1 VSGLYLLVVP
11 VLLAQPP
18 GDAKRFTRWE
28 KEITAIEKRLKEHP
42 PAKGGV
48 AFIGSSSIRLWNLT
62 KSFPEM
68 NAVNLGFGGSE
79 MRDSTHFAPRVLFPL
94 EPRAVVVYAGD
105 NDIAN
110 RRTPEQVHDD
120 FRAFVRLV
128 HEKLPKAKILYIAVK
143 PSIKRRSQFD
153 TQRQANA
160 LIKKDCAADDRLV
173 FVDIVP
179 AMLGADGTPKPELF
193 AKDGLHMSPKGYE
206 VWAAAVKKALG
217 R

>member
-1 VSGLYLLVVP
+1 MSGLFLLVVP

-18 GDAKRFTRWE
+18 ADAKRFARWE
-28 KEITAIEKRLKEHP
+28 KEIAGIEKRLKEHP

-48 AFIGSSSIRLWNLT
+48 AFIGSSSIRLWNLK
-62 KSFPEM
+62 KSFPDLD
-68 NAVNLGFGGSE
+68 AVNLGFGGSE
-79 MRDSTHFAPRVLFPL
+79 MRDSTHFAPRILLPL
-94 EPRAVVVYAGD
+94 EPRAIVVYAGD

-120 FRAFVRLV
+120 FRAFVQTV
-128 HEKLPKAKILYIAVK
+128 QAKLPKTRILYIAVK

-153 TQRQANA
+153 TQRHANA

-179 AMLGADGTPKPELF
+179 LMIGPDGTPKPALF

-206 VWAAAVKKALG
+206 IWAAAVKKALQ
-217 R
+217 